1 MCSIQED
8 NQVHLE
14 RFKYIQPHPSYIA
27 GFIDGDGCIFIRK
40 IKDGYQSG
48 ITIAQSRTN
57 ILQVMK
63 YHFGGSITTTTSRNS
78 NKNDDEIT
86 KNTKRN
92 QFNYVVRS
100 NQYNLLLNYIKYN
113 LILKQ
118 NQIKCLYDFSKL
130 CNKLNKDD
138 EKDEIYKMCSSFN
151 NKTTKPEENSFD
163 FSRLNIMYIAG
174 LFDAEG
180 CIYINKNNYNKFYV
194 KITQKNNPIILHKI
208 KEYFGYGNIYDNN
221 CFKIEN
227 KKCCVDFIEKV
238 KPYLIVKY
246 NQANL
251 FIKFS
256 NTTEKNIK
264 DICYH
269 NCNKEKHEVEEF
281 YDVNSLETCKD
292 GYSNCINIKHK
303 HNNILRE
310 LNIYH
315 INKE

>member
-8 NQVHLE
+8 NNKHLD

-40 IKDGYQSG
+40 IRDGYQSG

-57 ILQVMK
+57 ILQIMR
-63 YHFGGSITTTTSRNS
+63 YHFGGTITSTSNRNS
-78 NKNDDEIT
+78 NKNEDEIT
-86 KNTKRN
+86 KHTKRN

-100 NQYNLLLNYIKYN
+100 NEYNLLLNYIKYN
-113 LILKQ
+113 LILKEK
-118 NQIKCLYDFSKL
+118 QINCLNTFSKL
-130 CNKLNKDD
+130 CNKVNRND
-138 EKDEIYKMCSSFN
+138 EKDEIFRVCNSLN
-151 NKTTKPEENSFD
+151 NKTYKIQETEFD
-163 FSRLNIMYIAG
+163 FSRLNIIYIAG

-227 KKCCVDFIEKV
+227 KRCCVDFIEKV
-238 KPYLIVKY
+238 KPHLIVKY

-251 FIKFS
+251 FIIFA
-256 NTTEKNIK
+256 NTTEKSIK
-264 DICYH
+264 DLCYH
-269 NCNKEKHEVEEF
+269 NSNKEKHEVEEF
-281 YDVNSLETCKD
+281 YDINSNNFGKD
-292 GYSNCINIKHK
+292 SYLNTIDIRSKQRIM
-303 HNNILRE
+303 LTE
-310 LNIYH
+310 LLLQT
-315 INKE
+315 